1 MLWRPQERSPAEVGV
16 SGLSVSVHLCSADGL
31 TLFCITEASPPP
43 TTNRHDVFRHIQVFS
58 RIQRKKDQTIRE
70 ERMSFVCRK
79 ESSVSNPAGETSLW
93 VKRTQTLSLE
103 PPVGRKSG
111 KPSHTRALRGKAKF
125 SKKNWDSLSSSC
137 FYLQKEQ
144 VDSAIELT
152 VQQQIIS
159 ISCN

>member
-43 TTNRHDVFRHIQVFS
+43 TTNRHDVFRHIQVFY

-79 ESSVSNPAGETSLW
+79 KSSVSNPAGETSLW

-125 SKKNWDSLSSSC
+125 SKKTGILCLLAAFICRRNKWTL
-137 FYLQKEQ
+137 L
-144 VDSAIELT
+144 
-152 VQQQIIS
+152 
-159 ISCN
+159 